1 MLYNGINIDVN
12 AEQHKVIVDFLNSQ
26 DNQVFKSLKPYGSDG
41 SNVEIWWDCD
51 LAHLEFAGIDGPS
64 LNADGSRNIVTEGSY
79 DAKSPDDF
87 INAFNHWKEHGVLDS
102 EVFK

>member
-26 DNQVFKSLKPYGSDG
+26 ESERFKSWKAYGSDG
-41 SNVEIWWDCD
+41 VNVEIWWDGG
-51 LAHLEFAGIDGPS
+51 LVHPEFAGIDGLI
-64 LNADGSRNIVTEGSY
+64 LNTDGSRNIVTEGSY

>member
-1 MLYNGINIDVN
+1 MLYKGINVDVN

-26 DNQVFKSLKPYGSDG
+26 GNKRFKSLKPYGSDG
-41 SNVEIWWDCD
+41 VNVEIWWDGGLC
-51 LAHLEFAGIDGPS
+51 HPEFSGTDGLS
-64 LNADGSRNIVTEGSY
+64 LNADGSRNIVTENSY